1 LKRIF
6 FAIFFAVQIIT
17 APLIAQDYYTPAI
30 NVVYDFPSQTAL
42 TNHINRANAN
52 QIKEASKSKSSTTL
66 PSQQYDTNSVVYSP
80 SKSLRK
86 KNLANFVSKTRA
98 TDPAGADQMEQL
110 FANGDIISQIDSAIA
125 PYGLTSSNAADAY
138 AVWWVAAWQVANSD
152 TRDVNGATYK
162 AVSAQAARGFAT
174 SPEFANATDAQ
185 KQEMAEAMLIQAA
198 MIDAAKDNFAGDPAM
213 MKQLATAVKQGAKKS
228 GLDLDTMTLT
238 DEGFAKAKGGKTGA
252 AGDTGKA
259 TSPTSEP
266 VATAANDTA
275 PSGDKTTQYALIA
288 AAGGAGLAGMFLF
301 GKAMGKKG

>member
-1 LKRIF
+1 MYNQDTASKLTF
-6 FAIFFAVQIIT
+6 FSAFFVLIWSCSASTCFAQINSPIQ
-17 APLIAQDYYTPAI
+17 APHIYVPEML
-30 NVVYDFPSQTAL
+30 NDFKIPIDAGKQRSSSQYQPQPGQTASP
-42 TNHINRANAN
+42 TY
-52 QIKEASKSKSSTTL
+52 T
-66 PSQQYDTNSVVYSP
+66 P

-110 FANGDIISQIDSAIA
+110 FANGDIIGQIDSAIA
-125 PYGLTSSNAADAY
+125 PYGLTASNTADAY

-162 AVSAQAARGFAT
+162 AVSGQAARGFAT

-228 GLDLDTMTLT
+228 GLDFDTMTLT
-238 DEGFAKAKGGKTGA
+238 DEGFAKA
-252 AGDTGKA
+252 DQ
-259 TSPTSEP
+259 
-266 VATAANDTA
+266 V
-275 PSGDKTTQYALIA
+275 
-288 AAGGAGLAGMFLF
+288 
-301 GKAMGKKG
+301 